1 MYLKKERS
9 DRHKEMLKDF
19 KSLETSEK
27 QDILKKIA
35 SIGR

>member
-1 MYLKKERS
+1 MYLKRERS
-9 DRHKEMLKDF
+9 EGDIKKCSKIF
-19 KSLETSEK
+19 KSLETSQ